1 MKCVGAD
8 TLKWNKTVDPKEVDD
23 KHKVREL
30 WKTVRFK
37 SDDSDAENNNTYVK
51 QTKLDQIDSV
61 ILKFIKPLHP
71 RGRLKLLVR
80 NEVKEENQNDKKW
93 LLTTDPLQP
102 RKCLKLLL

>member
-1 MKCVGAD
+1 MKCVGSD

-23 KHKVREL
+23 KNKVREL
-30 WKTVRFK
+30 WKTVSFK
-37 SDDSDAENNNTYVK
+37 TDDSDVENNNTYVK

-80 NEVKEENQNDKKW
+80 NKIKEENQND
-93 LLTTDPLQP
+93 
-102 RKCLKLLL
+102 